1 MKYTI
6 IDSATHTIIN
16 AKSKKDLFK
25 EIKEGT
31 PFFRNQ
37 TDKQFMEGYSIRR
50 QLLGL
55 SSLDTSSVDKFID
68 SMIANQLIVKGVLS
82 ESSAIA
88 KFSAKP
94 TRKNKK

>member
-1 MKYTI
+1 M
-6 IDSATHTIIN
+6 HTIVN
-16 AKSKKDLFK
+16 AKSKKDLFN
-25 EIKEGT
+25 EIKEST

-68 SMIANQLIVKGVLS
+68 SMIANQLIVKGVVS
-82 ESSAIA
+82 KQTAVA
-88 KFSAKP
+88 KFASKP
-94 TRKNKK
+94 TRKKKK

>member
-6 IDSATHTIIN
+6 IDSAMHTIVN
-16 AKSKKDLFK
+16 AKSKKDLFN
-25 EIKEGT
+25 EIKEST

-50 QLLGL
+50 QLFGL

-68 SMIANQLIVKGVLS
+68 SMIANQLIVKGVVS
-82 ESSAIA
+82 KQNAIA
-88 KFSAKP
+88 KNSSKP
-94 TRKNKK
+94 TRKKK